1 MPKRINP
8 QDQWETDFLVPLPG
22 EPRNIGPLET
32 LFQRLLNRTE
42 RLKNRIGA
50 ILGLPWDAT
59 PPDTLAGLVGRVSML
74 ETSVSADPIPNTI
87 VRRNAQ
93 GAVQDGA
100 THTLHR
106 VVKVNGIYE
115 WGTGERWV
123 RVVRWELSPTGYDFR
138 GIFADLHFTQLTTL
152 GLGSRVRVR
161 AYTDGAGVFR
171 DPAISL
177 SQDYLGGNNLSGI
190 ITNVALVQTAQY
202 TVELWVYSP
211 TRWVYVQ
218 GTVSTNADSVSV
230 SPYGVISEQAT
241 PPSPIP
247 GGLYLEWSW
256 APIDKTFAGPGNIV
270 QANRDPLSGFIRYD
284 NGVQICWARHDSETF
299 GSVETSGVYKYREK
313 YWTFPAAF
321 ASSPI
326 VLITPFTSERVSSA
340 SASYLSHVGCVIGIA
355 AYSSADSF
363 DIWYAHSFAI
373 GRWK

>member
-8 QDQWETDFLVPLPG
+8 QDQWETDFQVPLPG

-42 RLKNRIGA
+42 RLKNRIAA
-50 ILGLPWDAT
+50 ILGTAWDAT
-59 PPDTLAGLVGRVSML
+59 PPATLAELAGRFSML
-74 ETSVSADPIPNTI
+74 ETSVSANPTPNTI

-100 THTLHR
+100 TDTLHR
-106 VVKVNGIYE
+106 VVKINGIYE
-115 WGTGERWV
+115 WSTSGRWV

-161 AYTDGAGVFR
+161 AYTDEAGVFQ

-190 ITNVALVQTAQY
+190 ITNVALVQTGQY
-202 TVELWVYSP
+202 AVELWVYSP
-211 TRWVYVQ
+211 TRQVYVQ
-218 GTVSTNADSVSV
+218 GTVATNANSVSV
-230 SPYGVISEQAT
+230 SPYGVISEQAA

-247 GGLYLEWSW
+247 GGLYLEWGW
-256 APIDKTFAGPGNIV
+256 APIDKTFVGPGNIV
-270 QANRDPLSGFIRYD
+270 AANRNRDSGFIRYD
-284 NGVQICWARHDSETF
+284 NGIQIAWGSHASETF
-299 GSVETSGVYKYREK
+299 GSVQSVGSYRYREK
-313 YWTFPAAF
+313 LWTFPAAF

-340 SASYLSHVGCVIGIA
+340 NASYLTPVSCVIGVA
-355 AYSSADSF
+355 AYSSGNSF
-363 DIWYAHSFAI
+363 DVWYAHSFAI

>member
-22 EPRNIGPLET
+22 EPRNIGPLEV

-42 RLKNRIGA
+42 RLKSRLGA
-50 ILGLPWDAT
+50 ILGLPWDAP
-59 PPDTLAGLVGRVSML
+59 PPDTLAGLAGRVNML
-74 ETSVSADPIPNTI
+74 ETSVSADPTPDTI
-87 VRRNAQ
+87 ARRNAQ

-100 THTLHR
+100 TCALHR

-115 WGTGERWV
+115 WSTGDRWV
-123 RVVRWELSPTGYDFR
+123 RIVRWGLSPTGYNFR

-161 AYTDGAGVFR
+161 AYTDGAGVFQ

-177 SQDYLGGNNLSGI
+177 SQDYLGGNILSGI
-190 ITNVALVQTAQY
+190 ITNVALVQTGQY
-202 TVELWVYSP
+202 AVELWVYSP
-211 TRWVYVQ
+211 TKWVYVQ
-218 GTVSTNADSVSV
+218 GTVATNADSVSV

-256 APIDKTFAGPGNIV
+256 APIDKTFVGPGNIV
-270 QANRDPLSGFIRYD
+270 AANRNRDSGFIRYD
-284 NGVQICWARHDSETF
+284 NGIQIAWESHASETF
-299 GSVETSGVYKYREK
+299 GSVESVGSHRYREK
-313 YWTFPAAF
+313 LWTFPAAF

-340 SASYLSHVGCVIGIA
+340 SASYLSPVSCVIGVA
-355 AYSSADSF
+355 AYSSASSF
-363 DIWYAHSFAI
+363 DVWYAHSFAI

>member
-8 QDQWETDFLVPLPG
+8 QDQWETDFQVPLPG

-50 ILGLPWDAT
+50 ILGLPWDTAL
-59 PPDTLAGLVGRVSML
+59 PDTLAGLAGRVSML
-74 ETSVSADPIPNTI
+74 ETGVSADPTPSTI
-87 VRRNAQ
+87 VRRNTQ

-106 VVKVNGIYE
+106 VVKINGIYE
-115 WGTGERWV
+115 WGTGSRWV
-123 RVVRWELSPTGYDFR
+123 RVVQWRLSPTGYDFR

-161 AYTDGAGVFR
+161 AYTNASGEFV
-171 DPAISL
+171 DPAISI

-190 ITNVALVQTAQY
+190 ITNAALVQTAAH
-202 TVELWVYSP
+202 TAELWVYSP
-211 TRWVYVQ
+211 SRNIYVQ
-218 GTVSTNADSVSV
+218 GTVATNADSVSV

-270 QANRDPLSGFIRYD
+270 AANRNRDSGFIRYD
-284 NGVQICWARHDSETF
+284 NGMQIAWESHASETF
-299 GSVETSGVYKYREK
+299 GSLQSEGSYRYREK
-313 YWTFPAAF
+313 TWTFPAAF
-321 ASSPI
+321 ASRPI
-326 VLITPFTSERVSSA
+326 VLVTPFTSERVNSA
-340 SASYLSHVGCVIGIA
+340 SVSYLNPVSCVIGVA
-355 AYSSADSF
+355 AYSSAGSF
-363 DIWYAHSFAI
+363 DVWYAHSFAI